1 MATSRGRGHSVMLF
15 RWTFLYRLPSMFH
28 IIWSFPNSELVSRVY
43 YVRAQ
48 VEIRPP
54 KKLMSIRCEEGLK
67 GDHQGE
73 S

>member
-1 MATSRGRGHSVMLF
+1 
-15 RWTFLYRLPSMFH
+15 MFH
-28 IIWSFPNSELVSRVY
+28 ILWSFPNSELVSRVY